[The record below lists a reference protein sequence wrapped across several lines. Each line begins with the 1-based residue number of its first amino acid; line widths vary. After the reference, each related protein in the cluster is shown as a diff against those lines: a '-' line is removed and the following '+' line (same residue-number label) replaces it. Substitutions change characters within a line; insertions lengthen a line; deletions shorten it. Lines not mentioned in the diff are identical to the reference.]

1 MFPRPHIPS
10 FVYRLYKSRQPMP
23 RGGAVPVETLQ
34 TRVVYTFPAR
44 LGLLVELYCH
54 QRDKLGEIGCSITA
68 TRPTAQSC
76 KYEVGT

>member
-1 MFPRPHIPS
+1 M
-10 FVYRLYKSRQPMP
+10 
-23 RGGAVPVETLQ
+23 PVETLR